1 MMNKKRVSS
10 TLCSLLVGLMLSAQ
24 VYAASPDVKLYRAGQ
39 IPEPTEIA
47 SMLSNVGGKMP
58 SKKVRKRGI
67 TLLDDEAPANT
78 VQATGEQE
86 VPLQQ
91 VASTGGQS
99 RNGNHN
105 VFAVPIKFTASN
117 DVAPESYAVLDAIAA
132 GIKQINNKDSK
143 RRVIVEAH
151 TEKVNKSKG
160 YNVAISR
167 EQAESV
173 RNFLVYKH
181 GIDSG
186 SLEIV
191 GKGRNDP
198 LNKSDPS
205 APENA
210 RVQFYTAEA
219 R

>member
-1 MMNKKRVSS
+1 MINKKRVSS
-10 TLCSLLVGLMLSAQ
+10 TLCSLVVGLMLSAQ

-67 TLLDDEAPANT
+67 TLLDEEAPANT

-86 VPLQQ
+86 APPQQ
-91 VASTGGQS
+91 VASTSGSS
-99 RNGNHN
+99 RNHN
-105 VFAVPIKFTASN
+105 AFAVPIKFTASN
-117 DVAPESYAVLDAIAA
+117 DVAPESYAVLDAVAA

-143 RRVIVEAH
+143 RKVIVEAH
-151 TEKVNKSKG
+151 TEKTNKSKG